1 MKIDFDIDDFK
12 DILFAPTERDMYKE
26 RIDETLKFISEEYKN
41 IDTYD
46 RWILDR
52 IRYILKGSDKE

>member
-1 MKIDFDIDDFK
+1 MNDFDIDDFK

-46 RWILDR
+46 RWVLDK